1 MSCNRKCVALYVN
14 KTGKI
19 QLMELIDEY
28 FLDRARIYRSASN
41 QYSSIGVCVHYGHDP
56 KVVTIVGNCAI
67 PALAA
72 LIVVFINHMKRQ
84 LALMLEDE
92 E

>member
-1 MSCNRKCVALYVN
+1 MNIFWIGLGFIGVLQ
-14 KTGKI
+14 I
-19 QLMELIDEY
+19 
-28 FLDRARIYRSASN
+28 
-41 QYSSIGVCVHYGHDP
+41 SIGVCVHYGHDP